1 MTETIPLY
9 TTICPATPT
18 ATAAPSPS
26 SSAPGQP
33 ETITTKVTKVYT
45 ITSCAPTV
53 TDCPVGKVT
62 TEVVTST
69 VCPGCSKNTDKPS
82 ASSTD
87 TGCHGGNCATGI
99 PTMIEKSTS
108 VAASSSV
115 PKASSNEIQSQWST
129 GMSRIATSA
138 SSHIDSASSQVASTG
153 IAYSSTHQPTGTQ
166 TQIPTTGLA
175 GPSKSVPKAVAVVA
189 GMLAAALLF

>member
-9 TTICPATPT
+9 TTICPVTPT

-53 TDCPVGKVT
+53 TNCPVGKVT

-87 TGCHGGNCATGI
+87 AGCHGGNCATGI

-115 PKASSNEIQSQWST
+115 PKASSSGIQSQSST
-129 GMSRIATSA
+129 GVSSIATSA
-138 SSHIDSASSQVASTG
+138 SSQIASTG
-153 IAYSSTHQPTGTQ
+153 IASSSTHQPTGTQ

-175 GPSKSVPKAVAVVA
+175 SPSKSVSKAVAVVA
-189 GMLAAALLF
+189 GMLAAALLL